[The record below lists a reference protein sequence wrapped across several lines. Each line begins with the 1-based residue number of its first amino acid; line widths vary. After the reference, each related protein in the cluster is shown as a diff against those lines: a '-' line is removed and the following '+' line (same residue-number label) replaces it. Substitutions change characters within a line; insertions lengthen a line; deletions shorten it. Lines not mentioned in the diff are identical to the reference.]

1 MLQLPLILFTNL
13 IVKISVCTRKRLQ
26 KRKSPVRG
34 LVQMA
39 SQTNVARRSMMP
51 MPMRACSKVTATTPR
66 AITHLRFSH
75 HAAGSAKNLD
85 TDMMIFFL
93 LSISTR
99 LLSSSCYRA
108 KKPLCRNSTGYVVGQ
123 PGSGAAAARQFV
135 LPLHALAPGPLPL
148 HLALPVD
155 GGGPLKDIPPFLLV
169 YLLAIGQGVHN
180 IP

>member
-1 MLQLPLILFTNL
+1 M
-13 IVKISVCTRKRLQ
+13 LQ
-26 KRKSPVRG
+26 KRKNPVRG

-39 SQTNVARRSMMP
+39 SQTNVARRSMIP

-66 AITHLRFSH
+66 AITHFRFSH

-123 PGSGAAAARQFV
+123 PGSGAAVARQFV
-135 LPLHALAPGPLPL
+135 LPLHALTPGPFLLP
-148 HLALPVD
+148 LPVD
-155 GGGPLKDIPPFLLV
+155 GGGHFKDIPP
-169 YLLAIGQGVHN
+169 LAIVNLLTISQRVHG